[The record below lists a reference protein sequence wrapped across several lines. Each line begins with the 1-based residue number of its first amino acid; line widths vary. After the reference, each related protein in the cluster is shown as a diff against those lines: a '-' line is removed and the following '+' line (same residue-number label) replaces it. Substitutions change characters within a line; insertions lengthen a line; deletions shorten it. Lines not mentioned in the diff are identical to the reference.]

1 MFRKITGLFLALL
14 LLACASA
21 LAEKSPWSYDSSNM
35 ILRRQAKLSGDV
47 SIPSEVDGYPVHAIG
62 GGALSGQHAVTS
74 LTMPDSLRAL
84 QNDAVTGMDSLTGVT
99 LNDGLEYIGAN
110 FRDCGAL
117 TQLTIPA
124 SVRIVD
130 SMIGSC
136 ENLTE
141 IRFEG
146 ECPLFLGAQWC
157 FFMMPQEYTIYVPD
171 DQLDAYA
178 AALQDANGAAEHL
191 KPSGRNAVLPE
202 KENNESW
209 FDFDAATG
217 TITGYREYHACVEIP
232 ASIGGVAVTTI
243 GEQAFAGDYSVYSLV
258 FPEGLASI
266 SPAAF
271 RQASNLCYVRFPS
284 TLKTIGDDAFF
295 NAQIARIDW
304 REGLEDIGA
313 RAFQYHS
320 ESILALPSTVRTIG
334 ESAFEGAWC
343 QELYLGGS
351 IQSIGARAFAGTALT
366 YMAFDLYTPVDI
378 APDAFA
384 DAPLADLD
392 LPWDSSVENRDAYAA
407 LLGAQCPGCTVW
419 INNPISGGVAAY
431 PVNEAGITTIENGV
445 WTSYA
450 GDAPDLTVW
459 TNYDGINVTALG
471 DGLFKG
477 SQTIRSFYPHHCGWF
492 TTIGAEA
499 FADSS
504 VETVELFGSIT
515 AIGEEAFRNCAN
527 ITELSLPESLTT
539 IGAGAFKGC
548 TGITELTLPASLTS
562 IGEGA
567 LDGCE
572 RLARLNVLCDPAILP
587 EGLLDECFAHT
598 QIYAAPTATSEQV
611 ARLSD
616 LARRPW
622 YAPVSRVGEP
632 AHDLT
637 VMPDAPLPGED
648 FDWDADYARLDTYRG
663 YALNLILPREID
675 GVQLTMIGGG
685 MMSRASCGDN
695 FDTELPVRSLVI
707 PEGYTE
713 IPTGAFMDCDTL
725 ETVICYAPLE
735 RLNEGVFAGCTSLR
749 EVVFV
754 NGVHEI
760 DRYVFD
766 GCLNLQTVY
775 LGAYTQKMD
784 ENAFC
789 DAYGVAYFD
798 AAQCIT
804 DPAQMP
810 DIDALLAAVK
820 SDPMPMPTP
829 TPAPEPARPVGAEGE
844 AFFGAWHGV
853 SMEAE
858 GGVFSF
864 SDFGMVMELTFCED
878 GTMSLFDG
886 EETDTASWR
895 VEEGTAIIGATRGS
909 IQADGTLCLDEDGT
923 KLFFVRGAAA
933 GESPAAGPDEALPD
947 ARTPAVSGAV
957 PDASASDRL
966 ERKYVCES
974 AEVGGYRVDA
984 SMLGGEYALTFH
996 ADGTADFVM
1005 VGTLMAG
1012 LPWTQGT
1019 VQTEAGEAEVWTV
1032 SYLGQPMEAVLTE
1045 EGFDMNYFDAM
1056 LMHFVPEG

>member
-1 MFRKITGLFLALL
+1 
-14 LLACASA
+14 
-21 LAEKSPWSYDSSNM
+21 
-35 ILRRQAKLSGDV
+35 
-47 SIPSEVDGYPVHAIG
+47 
-62 GGALSGQHAVTS
+62 
-74 LTMPDSLRAL
+74 
-84 QNDAVTGMDSLTGVT
+84 
-99 LNDGLEYIGAN
+99 
-110 FRDCGAL
+110 
-117 TQLTIPA
+117 
-124 SVRIVD
+124 
-130 SMIGSC
+130 
-136 ENLTE
+136 
-141 IRFEG
+141 
-146 ECPLFLGAQWC
+146 
-157 FFMMPQEYTIYVPD
+157 MPQEYTIYVPD

-178 AALQDANGAAEHL
+178 AALKDANGAAEHL
-191 KPSGRNAVLPE
+191 QPSGRNAVIPE

-209 FDFDAATG
+209 FDFDAATR

-232 ASIGGVAVTTI
+232 ASIGGVAVTSI
-243 GEQAFAGDYSVYSLV
+243 GERAFAGDYSLYSVV

-266 SPAAF
+266 SAGAF
-271 RQASNLCYVRFPS
+271 RQASNLCYVSFPS

-295 NAQIARIDW
+295 NAQIARVDW
-304 REGLEDIGA
+304 REGLE
-313 RAFQYHS
+313 
-320 ESILALPSTVRTIG
+320 E
-334 ESAFEGAWC
+334 
-343 QELYLGGS
+343 
-351 IQSIGARAFAGTALT
+351 IGARAFAGTALT
-366 YMAFDLYTPVDI
+366 YMAFDLYTLADI
-378 APDAFA
+378 ALDAFA

-392 LPWDSSVENRDAYAA
+392 LPWDSSTENRDAYAT
-407 LLGAQCPGCTVW
+407 LLSAQCPGCTVW

-431 PVNEAGITTIENGV
+431 PVNETGITTIKDGV
-445 WTSYA
+445 WTSYT
-450 GDAPDLTVW
+450 GDAVDLTVW
-459 TNYDGINVTALG
+459 TDYDGIHVTALG

-477 SQTIRSFYPHHCGWF
+477 NQTIRSFYPHHCGWF
-492 TTIGAEA
+492 TAIGAEA

-515 AIGEEAFRNCAN
+515 TIGEEAFRNCAN

-539 IGAGAFKGC
+539 IGAGAFRGC

-587 EGLLDECFAHT
+587 DGLLDECFAHT
-598 QIYAAPTATSEQV
+598 QIYAAPTATNEQV
-611 ARLSD
+611 AHLSD

-622 YAPVSRVGEP
+622 YAPVSRVGEA

-637 VMPDAPLPGED
+637 AMPDDPLPGED
-648 FDWDADYARLDTYRG
+648 FDWDEEYARLDTYRG
-663 YALNLILPREID
+663 YALNLVLPREID

-695 FDTELPVRSLVI
+695 VDTALPVRSLVI

-754 NGVHEI
+754 NGVREI

-775 LGAYTQKMD
+775 IGAYTRRMD

-789 DAYGVAYFD
+789 DAYGVEYFD
-798 AAQCIT
+798 AGQCIT
-804 DPAQMP
+804 DPARMP
-810 DIDALLAAVK
+810 DVEALLAAVR
-820 SDPMPMPTP
+820 SDPMPKPTP

-858 GGVFSF
+858 GSTFIF
-864 SDFGMVMELTFCED
+864 SDFGTVMELTFSED

-886 EETDTASWR
+886 EKTDIGSWR
-895 VEEGTAIIGATRGS
+895 VEDGTAIIGATRGS

-923 KLFFVRGAAA
+923 RLFFVRGDAAD
-933 GESPAAGPDEALPD
+933 ESPAEAPPDVQAPT
-947 ARTPAVSGAV
+947 ASAVV
-957 PDASASDRL
+957 PDASTADRL
-966 ERKYVCES
+966 ERKFVCES

-1019 VQTEAGEAEVWTV
+1019 MQTEAGEADVWTV

-1045 EGFDMNYFDAM
+1045 AGFDMNYFDAM